1 MAKSA
6 RSIPNKA
13 VPGRPAAEAG
23 ALGVPADPLA
33 VLQATLAPMRDTT
46 HLADLLERTVA
57 ALHAALANRTTAV
70 LQLNPDQITLTCRT
84 QRGASACPG
93 APVPLAS
100 GLIGAAVGLRQT
112 IVSNEPAADPRYQPH
127 GDDAVRAALCLPL
140 STRHELW
147 GVLSLESA
155 QPGAYP
161 PALVRAAELI
171 AQQLAIA
178 IEHMSQ
184 AEQMLQKQAELI
196 TTSKLTAVGTLA
208 AGVAHEFN
216 NLLAGIQGY
225 AELGYSG
232 TVEEKDEA
240 LDIVRRTCRRG
251 VQLTRRL
258 LTFARQTDGARELI
272 AVDEI
277 AEGAMQLIGWD
288 LVRANLSIVR
298 DYQSHALV
306 HVEPGQLMQVVLNLL
321 SNARDATPPGGT
333 ITIATAERGD
343 WIELSVADTGT
354 GIAEH
359 IQPRIFEPFITT
371 KGAFG
376 GGDSVGTG
384 LGLSVSYGIVRTH
397 GGRLLVESAP
407 GQGSRFTI
415 QVARPPAQ
423 IEPEAQPHRPLLPAL
438 RILIVDDEAH
448 ERQLIVRLLA
458 QDGHMLVQAGSGA
471 EALALKAQETWDLI
485 IADVSMPAMGGLE
498 LAKQLRARGM
508 ATPIVLLAEPNQ
520 DHDRIE
526 AAAPAAA
533 TVLDKPFTKQK
544 LVQMIAA
551 TLAAYA

>member
-1 MAKSA
+1 MAKSTRNIA
-6 RSIPNKA
+6 DKTI
-13 VPGRPAAEAG
+13 PGRPGAKAG
-23 ALGVPADPLA
+23 AASVPADPLA
-33 VLQATLAPMRDTT
+33 LIQTTLAPMRDT
-46 HLADLLERTVA
+46 LQLDDLLERTVI
-57 ALHAALANRTTAV
+57 ALHEALANRATAV
-70 LQLNPDQITLTCRT
+70 LQLNPDQTTLTCRA
-84 QRGASACPG
+84 QRSASPCTG

-100 GLIGAAVGLRQT
+100 GLIGATVNACQT
-112 IVSNEPAADPRYQPH
+112 VVSDDTTADPRYHAH
-127 GDDAVRAALCLPL
+127 GDEAVRAALCLPL

-155 QPGAYP
+155 QPNAFS

-178 IEHMSQ
+178 IEHMSH
-184 AEQMLQKQAELI
+184 AEQLLQKQAELI

-333 ITIATAERGD
+333 ITIATADRGD

-359 IQPRIFEPFITT
+359 IQPRIFEPFVTT

-376 GGDSVGTG
+376 GGDSAGTG

-397 GGRLLVESAP
+397 GGRLLVESTP
-407 GQGSRFTI
+407 GQGSRFAI
-415 QVARPPAQ
+415 QLERPPTQ
-423 IEPEAQPHRPLLPAL
+423 IQAGAQPHRPLLPAL
-438 RILIVDDEAH
+438 RILIVDDEPH
-448 ERQLIVRLLA
+448 ERQIIVRLLA
-458 QDGHMLVQAGSGA
+458 QDGHMLAQAGSGA
-471 EALALKAQETWDLI
+471 EALELQPQDPWDLI
-485 IADVSMPAMGGLE
+485 IADVTMPAMGGLE
-498 LAKQLRARGM
+498 LAERLRAKGV
-508 ATPIVLLAEPNQ
+508 ATPIVLLAEPNE

-526 AAAPAAA
+526 AEAPPPAA
-533 TVLDKPFTKQK
+533 VLDKPFTKQK